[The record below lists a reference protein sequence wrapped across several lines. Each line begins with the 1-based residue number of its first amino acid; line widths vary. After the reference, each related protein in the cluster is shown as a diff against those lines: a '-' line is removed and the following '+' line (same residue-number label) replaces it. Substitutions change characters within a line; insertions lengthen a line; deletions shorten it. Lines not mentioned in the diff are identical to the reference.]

1 MNCNS
6 FPSAPIVNIG
16 TPTACECDTAAGGNV
31 STGPTTTP
39 QNYQFPTTTT
49 SAIIPAGNA
58 LFSVQSPGAPLWAA
72 TGMLVWF
79 PELEGYASI
88 RSVIGDAIT
97 LKALTIPAGSTVQVG
112 SRMVPAPP
120 TQSESGSPNI
130 AAQLT
135 SIQGLNDGLPGLLQG
150 SLGDMLF
157 HNGSGFGKVKA
168 SPFVPLPTRPLVLTV
183 KRDVVAVTTNLSTR
197 WENPIWGGN
206 AKPAPDFITFPSLPV
221 LAVGQQPRALVEVRW
236 EMATRTSSPVHGTI
250 GVTVN
255 FGGGF
260 SWIKRQFCQAIATGP
275 TSSNNAAFVGEI
287 AAKSQFGIDTIMIP
301 VPVDGSPPAVTEL
314 PITVTARRSTNT
326 TGDANSHYIIEFRVL
341 GYFV

>member
-1 MNCNS
+1 MNCNP

-16 TPTACECDTAAGGNV
+16 TPTACDCDTATGGNV
-31 STGPTTTP
+31 STGPTSTP

-49 SAIIPAGNA
+49 SAVVPGGNA
-58 LFSVQSPGAPLWAA
+58 LFTVQSPGAPQWAA

-120 TQSESGSPNI
+120 TQSEADVNPENSL
-130 AAQLT
+130 QLT
-135 SIQGLNDGLPGLLQG
+135 SIQGLNDGLPSLLQG

-168 SPFVPLPTRPLVLTV
+168 SPFVPLPGRPLVLTV
-183 KRDVVAVTTNLSTR
+183 KRDVYKGGVASS
-197 WENPIWGGN
+197 WSAPIWGGTGDN
-206 AKPAPDFITFPSLPV
+206 PAPEFITFPSLPA
-221 LAVGQQPRALVEVRW
+221 LAVGQQPRALVEARYSLAVR
-236 EMATRTSSPVHGTI
+236 ETSRTL

-255 FGGGF
+255 FSGGIA
-260 SWIKRQFCQAIATGP
+260 WKRRSFCRAVTATAAATIATQLPLRADEGQDLFLMP
-275 TSSNNAAFVGEI
+275 IIVS
-287 AAKSQFGIDTIMIP
+287 D
-301 VPVDGSPPAVTEL
+301 SPPESQPT
-314 PITVTARRSTNT
+314 PITVQAAMSEGTNT
-326 TGDANSHYIIEFRVL
+326 AWSHYIVEFRVL
-341 GYFV
+341 GYFI